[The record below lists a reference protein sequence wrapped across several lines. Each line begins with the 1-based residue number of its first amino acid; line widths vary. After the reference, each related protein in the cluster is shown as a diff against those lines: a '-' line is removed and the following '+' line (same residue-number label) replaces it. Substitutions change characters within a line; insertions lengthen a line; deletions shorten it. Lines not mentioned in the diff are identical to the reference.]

1 MAKTLKSI
9 GWKWDTASGILWANV
24 AYSDGTASALGIP
37 LAQVVATFERHA
49 SELGLVAGPYV
60 AGVDSVEGFF
70 SSVKKMAKKATKT
83 VKKAVKKTQKTL
95 AKGIKAA
102 GKAAGNK
109 YLMAG
114 MAGLAVAFPAVG
126 GPGLAAL
133 TAANAAYKAYQQGD
147 KALQVVKAVGK
158 QTVQT
163 TRAIARGK
171 NVAASVRQLAS
182 KRSPLAKMA
191 AAALRSVPTPDNVRR
206 GAAQVR
212 QVANRAKTAN
222 RYLTAYRG

>member
-109 YLMAG
+109 YVMGAVG
-114 MAGLAVAFPAVG
+114 GLAVAFPAVG
-126 GPGLAAL
+126 GPALAAL
-133 TAANAAYKAYQQGD
+133 TAANAAYKTYQQAD
-147 KALQVVKAVGK
+147 KALGVVKAVGK
-158 QTVQT
+158 QTLQT
-163 TRAIARGK
+163 SRAIARGK
-171 NVAASVRQLAS
+171 NVAVAARRLAT
-182 KRSPLAKMA
+182 KRSPLANMA
-191 AAALRSVPTPDNVRR
+191 KAALRSVP
-206 GAAQVR
+206 
-212 QVANRAKTAN
+212 ANSVTTRARTIA
-222 RYLTAYRG
+222 RSLPAYRG

>member
-9 GWKWDTASGILWANV
+9 GWKWDTASGILWANI

-70 SSVKKMAKKATKT
+70 SSVRKMAKKATKT

-109 YLMAG
+109 YLKGAV
-114 MAGLAVAFPAVG
+114 AGLAVAFPAVG
-126 GPGLAAL
+126 GPALAAL
-133 TAANAAYKAYQQGD
+133 TAANAAYATYQKAD
-147 KALQVVKAVGK
+147 SALSDVRRLGK
-158 QTVQT
+158 QTASAA
-163 TRAIARGK
+163 RAISRGQ
-171 NVAASVRQLAS
+171 NVATAARRLAS
-182 KRSPLAKMA
+182 QRSPLANMA
-191 AAALRSVPTPDNVRR
+191 KAALRSVP
-206 GAAQVR
+206 
-212 QVANRAKTAN
+212 ANSVTTRARTIA
-222 RYLTAYRG
+222 RTLPAYRG